1 MPRTALLLGA
11 TGLVGRHTLAL
22 LARDDRWD
30 RVVTLSRRPIDAVS
44 ERHQPE
50 VLDFDAL
57 ASAPQRFAC
66 DDLFCA
72 LGTTMK
78 QAGSR
83 EAFRSV
89 DYGYVVDSAML
100 AAAEGAHQLVLVSA
114 YGANARSRV
123 FYNRIKGETEDAV
136 QQLGFASVGILR
148 PSLLTGDRSESRP
161 GEVWGERILNL
172 LTPLL
177 RGPLRALRPTPA
189 RSVARA
195 LVELAARAAPGV
207 TVLDPVEIR
216 RLGRDA

>member
-11 TGLVGRHTLAL
+11 TGLVGRHTLDL
-22 LARDDRWD
+22 LAHDERWD
-30 RVVTLSRRPIDAVS
+30 RVVTLSRRPVDAVS

-50 VLDFDAL
+50 VLDFDEL
-57 ASAPQRFAC
+57 ASAPERFAC
-66 DDLFCA
+66 DDLICA

-83 EAFRSV
+83 EAFRRV
-89 DYGYVVDSAML
+89 DYGYVVDAAVL
-100 AAAEGAHQLVLVSA
+100 AVAEGARQLVLVSA

-123 FYNRIKGETEDAV
+123 FYNRVKGQTEDAV
-136 QQLGFASVGILR
+136 RQLGFESVGILR
-148 PSLLTGDRSESRP
+148 PSLLTGDRDESRT
-161 GEVWGERILNL
+161 GEAIGERVLNV

-177 RGPLRALRPTPA
+177 RGPLRPLRPTPA
-189 RSVARA
+189 QSVARA

-216 RLGRDA
+216 QLGGAA